1 VRGQPARGTWA
12 PAEASR
18 AVLVLVLLSAGGR
31 SAAQDAAS
39 CLECH
44 RQGGQDLSFPSGET
58 RSVTVDPTAWDASI
72 HGSAGLDC
80 TACHTTHEGYPHAEV
95 TDPGYRAYA
104 RQRVEAC
111 GACHEEQAKGFAD
124 GVHFAM
130 FQAGNQKAAL
140 CTDCHDPHQGKRLT
154 DPDKGGSLL
163 PAARAAIPDTCA
175 RCHAPIVEQYKS
187 SAHGAALLG
196 EGNPDVPTCI
206 DCHGVHRITD
216 PRTARF
222 RVNSPKICATCHTD
236 TVRMAKYGLST
247 AVLRTYVA
255 DFHGTTVT
263 LFQKQ
268 HPDQTT
274 NKPVCFDCHGVH
286 DIPHTRDPQ
295 KGIRTKANLLRTCQQ
310 CHPGATADF
319 PDAWM
324 SHFIPDRQRTP
335 LVFWAR
341 ALYMVLIPTTIGGML
356 LFVTTDFVRRRR
368 DRRRASDPAAPSP
381 GPEKPE

>member
-1 VRGQPARGTWA
+1 V
-12 PAEASR
+12 
-18 AVLVLVLLSAGGR
+18 
-31 SAAQDAAS
+31 AQDAAG
-39 CLECH
+39 CLDCH
-44 RQGGQDLSFPSGET
+44 GQPGGEIAFPGGET
-58 RSVTVDPTAWDASI
+58 RSATLDPGAWAASV

-80 TACHTTHEGYPHAEV
+80 TACHTTHEGYPHPKVE
-95 TDPGYRAYA
+95 DESYRDYA
-104 RQRVEAC
+104 RQRVQAC
-111 GACHEEQAKGFAD
+111 GACHEDQVRGFAD
-124 GVHFAM
+124 GVHFAL
-130 FQAGNQKAAL
+130 FQAGNRKAAL
-140 CTDCHDPHQGKRLT
+140 CTDCHDPHRGKRLT
-154 DPDKGGSLL
+154 DPDKGGLL
-163 PAARAAIPDTCA
+163 PSTRAAIPETCA
-175 RCHAPIVEQYKS
+175 RCHAAIVDQYKG
-187 SAHGAALLG
+187 SAHGAALVG

-206 DCHGVHRITD
+206 DCHGVHRMTD

-222 RVNSPKICATCHTD
+222 RVNSPQICASCHTD
-236 TVRMAKYGLST
+236 ASRMSKYGLST

-268 HPDQTT
+268 HPDQAT

-324 SHFIPDRQRTP
+324 SHYIPDRRRTP

-341 ALYMVLIPTTIGGML
+341 AFYLVLIPTTIGGML
-356 LFVTTDFVRRRR
+356 LFVTADLVRRRL
-368 DRRRASDPAAPSP
+368 DRRREKAPPDASP
-381 GPEKPE
+381 GEGSVAPAGAEPGGEERE